1 MAPPILTS
9 PPTNESSDVLG
20 PYPTLI
26 LAADGNKTIP
36 IGPGAVGHTVV
47 CCWRPAG
54 LAQDATL
61 AHTGAGVHHT
71 SRRSLPPAPRSHA
84 ASLLLLTATW
94 ACCKPA
100 GIQWRAS

>member
-36 IGPGAVGHTVV
+36 IVQALWATRWCAAGGRPGLRRMPRLLTLGQGYTTPVGGPF
-47 CCWRPAG
+47 
-54 LAQDATL
+54 
-61 AHTGAGVHHT
+61 
-71 SRRSLPPAPRSHA
+71 
-84 ASLLLLTATW
+84 LLL
-94 ACCKPA
+94 PA
-100 GIQWRAS
+100 HMPLLSSC